1 MGHAWKKSAA
11 VAGIAAG
18 CALAACSS
26 SSKENVQTG
35 VLSTPGGPG
44 SDAGATSDGAAPLDA
59 GGTVSADDAGTRA
72 TSCTAAPFVGFAAT
86 LATIDPSGSSAPLAG
101 ATIGF
106 TTCAGFALTT
116 DSAGKAATQI
126 TEGLP
131 LSPFYSAGTAVID
144 AIGAEIPA
152 TTDVAVSP
160 TLFAR
165 AVAPFIPGFAQDGGN
180 APAIVLSF
188 AVTGTSAPCND
199 ASGVTFAV
207 TGAPTAVVS
216 YGSAQWPADPTVTA
230 TPTGAGYVFVSG
242 LAAGTKAVV
251 TGAKAG
257 CTVQVASP
265 SQTGSFLLV
274 AGAVTVG
281 VATLTN

>member
-1 MGHAWKKSAA
+1 MW
-11 VAGIAAG
+11 AG
-18 CALAACSS
+18 CALAACS

-35 VLSTPGGPG
+35 VLSTPGGPDG
-44 SDAGATSDGAAPLDA
+44 DAGSTTDSAALVDA

-86 LATIDPSGSSAPLAG
+86 VATIDLSGGPTPLAG
-101 ATIGF
+101 GTIGF

-116 DSAGKAATQI
+116 DSAGKASTQI

-131 LSPFYSAGTAVID
+131 LSPIFSAGTTVID
-144 AIGAEIPA
+144 AVGAEIPA
-152 TTDVAVSP
+152 TTDVAVTP

-165 AVAPFIPGFAQDGGN
+165 AVAPVIPGFVQDGGN
-180 APAIVLSF
+180 APTIVLAF
-188 AVTGTSAPCND
+188 AVAGTSAPCND
-199 ASGVTFAV
+199 GSGVTFAV
-207 TGAPTAVVS
+207 TGAPAAVVS
-216 YGSAQWPADPTVTA
+216 YGSAQWPVDPTVTA
-230 TPTGAGYVFVSG
+230 TPNGAGYVFVSG
-242 LAAGTKAVV
+242 LAAGTKAIV

-257 CTVQVASP
+257 CTVEVASAT
-265 SQTGSFLLV
+265 QTGSFLLV